1 METLWNLL
9 NADALASLPLGWALL
24 GLFALAMAAATLLP
38 LGSEAAV
45 LALAHA
51 HGGGL
56 SGTTGLI
63 WLAATLGNTA
73 GGLVTY
79 AMGRAAH
86 RVADDWRSES
96 AQAAN
101 SSDSAAASEAPH
113 ASPARNTQLAVRW
126 VHAHDAW
133 ALLLSWLPVV
143 GDALCAAAGWLR
155 LPAGACALAIAAG
168 KGARY
173 AALLWLFS

>member
-1 METLWNLL
+1 MDLLWRLMNT
-9 NADALASLPLGWALL
+9 DALASLPLAWALL

-56 SGTTGLI
+56 SGTTWLI

-79 AMGRAAH
+79 GMGRAAH

-126 VHAHDAW
+126 VHAHGAW

>member
-1 METLWNLL
+1 MDLLWRLMNT
-9 NADALASLPLGWALL
+9 DALASLPLAWALL

-56 SGTTGLI
+56 SGTTWLI

-79 AMGRAAH
+79 GMGRAAH
-86 RVADDWRSES
+86 RVADDWRGES
-96 AQAAN
+96 A
-101 SSDSAAASEAPH
+101 STGSGSAPTA
-113 ASPARNTQLAVRW
+113 ARNTQLALRW
-126 VHAHDAW
+126 VQTHGAW
-133 ALLLSWLPVV
+133 ALLLSWLPVL

-155 LPAGACALAIAAG
+155 LPAGASALAIAVG

-173 AALLWLFS
+173 AVLLWVLG

>member
-1 METLWNLL
+1 MDLLWRLMNT
-9 NADALASLPLGWALL
+9 DALASLPLAWALL
-24 GLFALAMAAATLLP
+24 GLFALALAAATLLP

-56 SGTTGLI
+56 SGTTWLI

-79 AMGRAAH
+79 GMGRAAH
-86 RVADDWRSES
+86 RVADDWRGELASTGSGS
-96 AQAAN
+96 APTA
-101 SSDSAAASEAPH
+101 
-113 ASPARNTQLAVRW
+113 ARNTQLALRW
-126 VHAHDAW
+126 VRAHGAW
-133 ALLLSWLPVV
+133 ALLLSWLPVL

-155 LPAGACALAIAAG
+155 LPAGASALAIAVG

-173 AALLWLFS
+173 AVLLWVLG

>member
-1 METLWNLL
+1 MDLLWRLMNT
-9 NADALASLPLGWALL
+9 DALASLPLAWALL
-24 GLFALAMAAATLLP
+24 GLFALALAAATLLP

-56 SGTTGLI
+56 SGTTWLI

-79 AMGRAAH
+79 GMGRAAH
-86 RVADDWRSES
+86 RVADDWRGES
-96 AQAAN
+96 A
-101 SSDSAAASEAPH
+101 STGSDSAPTA
-113 ASPARNTQLAVRW
+113 ARNTQLALRW
-126 VHAHDAW
+126 VRAHGAW
-133 ALLLSWLPVV
+133 ALLLSWLPVL

-155 LPAGACALAIAAG
+155 LPAGASALAIAVG

-173 AALLWLFS
+173 AVLLWVLG

>member
-1 METLWNLL
+1 MDMLWKLL
-9 NADALASLPLGWALL
+9 NADALASLPLVWALL
-24 GLFALAMAAATLLP
+24 GLFALAMAAPTLLP

-56 SGTTGLI
+56 SGTTWLI

-79 AMGRAAH
+79 AMGRVAH

-96 AQAAN
+96 A
-101 SSDSAAASEAPH
+101 H
-113 ASPARNTQLAVRW
+113 ASHSLVAAKAPQSGTTRNTQLALRW
-126 VHAHDAW
+126 VHDHGAW
-133 ALLLSWLPVV
+133 VLLLSWLPVL

-155 LPAGACALAIAAG
+155 LPAGACVLAIAVG

-173 AALLWLFS
+173 AVLLWLLS